1 MVLIRWLLILL
12 QKAMPEQV
20 KGPTRND
27 LTSDIVEELIA
38 RTTGRSRVVV
48 EHILEN
54 GFITTLDLSKLGY
67 EHPPRAAADVRD
79 RGIPLETVRRTID
92 GKQIGHY
99 RFPNDLDQ
107 LDQTSIG
114 RIAIS
119 KKFRNEVFEHYG
131 EIDVFTRAV
140 TSPREIQ
147 IDHRIPYRILGDPK
161 QPFDVADFMPVS
173 AAMNRAKS
181 WECEACP
188 NWEERVVEVCKS
200 CYWAMPDRSY
210 EHVATVPIRR
220 LDMTWQGEK
229 EIIEFDHLLNWS
241 QQEDLEIVDLIKRMI
256 ADGIA
261 YRKA

>member
-1 MVLIRWLLILL
+1 
-12 QKAMPEQV
+12 MPKQV

-27 LTSDIVEELIA
+27 LTPDIVEELIA

-54 GFITTLDLSKLGY
+54 GYITTLDLSELGY

-79 RGIPLETVRRTID
+79 RGIPLKTVSKTID
-92 GKQIGHY
+92 GKRIGHY
-99 RFPNDLDQ
+99 RFPDNMEQ

-119 KKFRNEVFEHYG
+119 KKFRKEVLEHYG
-131 EIDVFTRAV
+131 EIDIFTRAT

-147 IDHRIPYRILGDPK
+147 IDHRIPYRISGDPK
-161 QPFDVADFMPVS
+161 QPFEVEDFMPVS

-188 NWEERVVEVCKS
+188 NWEERVVEVCES
-200 CYWAMPDRSY
+200 CYWAIPDRSY
-210 EHVATVPIRR
+210 QHVATIPVRR
-220 LDMTWQGEK
+220 LDITWQGEN
-229 EIIEFDHLLNWS
+229 EIIEFDHLLQMS
-241 QQEDLEIVDLIKRMI
+241 QDEELDMATLIKKTIMEGLANRE
-256 ADGIA
+256 D
-261 YRKA
+261 

>member
-1 MVLIRWLLILL
+1 MRIRWLSISL
-12 QKAMPEQV
+12 QKTMPKQV

-27 LTSDIVEELIA
+27 LTTEMVEELIA

-54 GFITTLDLSKLGY
+54 GFITTLDLSELGY

-79 RGIPLETVRRTID
+79 RGIPLETVRKTID
-92 GKQIGHY
+92 GKQVGHY
-99 RFPNDLDQ
+99 RFPDDLDQ
-107 LDQTSIG
+107 LDQTSKG

-119 KKFRNEVFEHYG
+119 KKFRNEVLDYYG
-131 EIDVFTRAV
+131 EIDIFTRAV
-140 TSPREIQ
+140 TSSREIQ
-147 IDHRIPYRILGDPK
+147 IDHRIPYRISGDPK
-161 QPFDVADFMPVS
+161 QPFRVADFMPVS

-188 NWEERVVEVCKS
+188 NWEERVVEICES

-220 LDMTWQGEK
+220 LDIIWQDEK
-229 EIIEFDHLLNWS
+229 EVIEFDHLLRWS
-241 QQEDLEIVDLIKRMI
+241 QQDNLEVADLIKRMI
-256 ADGIA
+256 ADGLA
-261 YRKA
+261 NRDG

>member
-1 MVLIRWLLILL
+1 MS
-12 QKAMPEQV
+12 KQV

-27 LTSDIVEELIA
+27 LNSEIVEELIS

-54 GFITTLDLSKLGY
+54 GFITTLDLSELGY

-79 RGIPLETVRRTID
+79 RGIPLETVRKTID
-92 GKQIGHY
+92 GKQVGHY
-99 RFPNDLDQ
+99 RFPDDLDQ

-119 KKFRNEVFEHYG
+119 KKFRNEILDHYG
-131 EIDVFTRAV
+131 EIDIFTRAV

-147 IDHRIPYRILGDPK
+147 IDHRIPYRISGDPK
-161 QPFDVADFMPVS
+161 QPFRVADFMPVS

-188 NWEERVVEVCKS
+188 NWEERLVEVCSS
-200 CYWAMPDRSY
+200 CYWAIPDRSY

-220 LDMTWQGEK
+220 LDIIWQGER
-229 EIIEFDHLLNWS
+229 EVIEFDYLLSWS
-241 QQEDLEIVDLIKRMI
+241 QQDNLEVADLIKKLV
-256 ADGIA
+256 ADGLA
-261 YRKA
+261 NHNDS